1 MTVLLT
7 ASLVAVSA
15 GAQEPTSTRPA
26 EEYPLERDLTTHP
39 LKAPDTSSPRAT
51 LRSFLD
57 YINRSCRITQAAYQ
71 ENLETPGLF
80 TPTNLLLKGQDAQKL
95 LERGVY
101 CLDLSEIP
109 EAIKKDVGYSR
120 TLRLKEILDRTEL
133 PPFDQIP
140 DVQAI
145 EEDQETRKVPRFVR
159 WRVPNT
165 LIEIAR
171 VEEGPREGE
180 YLFST
185 QTVSRLTEAYERVKH
200 LPYKTDVFVTRDF
213 LEFYVKT
220 PGRLLPPK
228 WAQWLPAWSTQLF
241 LYQTLWQWCVLALLL
256 LLVWLVLR
264 ILHRWF
270 RLPVASTTGAEGLWK
285 RALWRFTAVGL
296 IMVLDYSLDAQINFT
311 GSVKTLLSY
320 IGSTISWILIASAIF
335 TAGRAIGETIIASPR
350 VDPKGIQAS
359 YYRASSAVLGFSA
372 AAAALVYG
380 LSRMGAPLLP
390 SWPVLVSAVWQSL
403 SLPDPHWR
411 VSSPLS
417 RSLRTNPIGLA
428 RESTS
433 WGRMEPLNPLACA
446 QLRSGF

>member
-1 MTVLLT
+1 MKTRRSFVLPMTLLLT

-57 YINRSCRITQAAYQ
+57 YINRSYRITQAAYQ

-159 WRVPNT
+159 WRVP
-165 LIEIAR
+165 
-171 VEEGPREGE
+171 
-180 YLFST
+180 
-185 QTVSRLTEAYERVKH
+185 
-200 LPYKTDVFVTRDF
+200 TR
-213 LEFYVKT
+213 K
-220 PGRLLPPK
+220 
-228 WAQWLPAWSTQLF
+228 
-241 LYQTLWQWCVLALLL
+241 
-256 LLVWLVLR
+256 
-264 ILHRWF
+264 
-270 RLPVASTTGAEGLWK
+270 
-285 RALWRFTAVGL
+285 
-296 IMVLDYSLDAQINFT
+296 
-311 GSVKTLLSY
+311 
-320 IGSTISWILIASAIF
+320 
-335 TAGRAIGETIIASPR
+335 
-350 VDPKGIQAS
+350 
-359 YYRASSAVLGFSA
+359 
-372 AAAALVYG
+372 
-380 LSRMGAPLLP
+380 
-390 SWPVLVSAVWQSL
+390 
-403 SLPDPHWR
+403 
-411 VSSPLS
+411 
-417 RSLRTNPIGLA
+417 
-428 RESTS
+428 
-433 WGRMEPLNPLACA
+433 
-446 QLRSGF
+446 